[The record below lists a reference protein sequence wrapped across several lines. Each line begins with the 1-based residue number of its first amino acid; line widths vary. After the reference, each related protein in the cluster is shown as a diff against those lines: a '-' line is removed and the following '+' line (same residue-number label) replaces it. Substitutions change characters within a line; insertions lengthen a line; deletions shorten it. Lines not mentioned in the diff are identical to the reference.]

1 MAQVKSSSV
10 TVAGHPCRVL
20 EAGAGSPVVYLA
32 GIGGLPKW
40 SPFLDALST
49 THRVIAPS
57 LPGFPGAPDFRHLDD
72 YHEWVV
78 ATLEL
83 LEACFPAMRNDFYS
97 RESIGQLHYVIR
109 NYAVAVDLVAYAD
122 ANADIRYV
130 AYGNDI
136 AAGIDGRETDA
147 EVARSNDTKGPCGPD
162 GKVSKGP
169 TYSPPDIAGV
179 LKDQGWKP

>member
-1 MAQVKSSSV
+1 MTDLWS
-10 TVAGHPCRVL
+10 RVL
-20 EAGAGSPVVYLA
+20 DFMQKRDQHVAPRPAIPPDDVVRQRCRWQLEET
-32 GIGGLPKW
+32 
-40 SPFLDALST
+40 F
-49 THRVIAPS
+49 
-57 LPGFPGAPDFRHLDD
+57 
-72 YHEWVV
+72 
-78 ATLEL
+78 EL
-83 LEACFPAMRNDFYS
+83 LEACFRDPPDQRGFKKA
-97 RESIGQLHYVIR
+97 REAALHIINNQLV
-109 NYAVAVDLVAYAD
+109 NVDLVAYAD

-147 EVARSNDTKGPCGPD
+147 EVARSNETKGPCGPD